1 MAIVKNRRI
10 FLRWFKYEEF
20 NSPDDPLSYK
30 KMEEE
35 VLKRL
40 DFAREL
46 ANTPFKITS
55 GYRTKKYNS
64 TLKNSVPNSSHCK
77 GLAVDIYC
85 DSNRNRWKII
95 DSLIKARF
103 TRIGIAKNFIHCDI
117 DEDKANGVIWL
128 Y

>member
-1 MAIVKNRRI
+1 MAILKNRRI

-35 VLKRL
+35 LLKRL

-55 GYRTKKYNS
+55 GYRTKEHNRKIGG
-64 TLKNSVPNSSHCK
+64 VPNSSHLK
-77 GLAVDIYC
+77 GLAADIYC
-85 DSNRNRWKII
+85 DSNINRWRII

-103 TRIGIAKNFIHCDI
+103 TRIGIGKNFIHCDI

>member
-1 MAIVKNRRI
+1 MAILKNRRI

-35 VLKRL
+35 LLKRL

-55 GYRTKKYNS
+55 GYRTKEHNRKIGGVS
-64 TLKNSVPNSSHCK
+64 NSSHLK
-77 GLAVDIYC
+77 GLAADIYC
-85 DSNRNRWKII
+85 DSNINRWRII

-103 TRIGIAKNFIHCDI
+103 TRIGIGKNFIHCDI

>member
-1 MAIVKNRRI
+1 MAILKNRRI

-35 VLKRL
+35 LLKRL

-55 GYRTKKYNS
+55 GYRTKEHNRKVGG
-64 TLKNSVPNSSHCK
+64 VPNSSHCK
-77 GLAVDIYC
+77 GLAADIYC
-85 DSNRNRWKII
+85 DSNINRWRII

-103 TRIGIAKNFIHCDI
+103 TRIGIGKNFIHCDI
-117 DEDKANGVIWL
+117 DEDKANGVIFL

>member
-10 FLRWFKYEEF
+10 FLRWFKLEEF

-46 ANTPFKITS
+46 ANIPFKITS
-55 GYRTKKYNS
+55 GYRTKEHNRKVGG
-64 TLKNSVPNSSHCK
+64 VPNSSHCK
-77 GLAVDIYC
+77 GLAADIYC
-85 DSNRNRWKII
+85 DSNRNRWKIV

-117 DEDKANGVIWL
+117 DEDKANGVIFL

>member
-46 ANTPFKITS
+46 AKIPFKITS
-55 GYRTKKYNS
+55 GYRTKEHNIKVGG
-64 TLKNSVPNSSHCK
+64 VPNSSHCK

>member
-1 MAIVKNRRI
+1 MAILKNRRI

-35 VLKRL
+35 LLKRL

-55 GYRTKKYNS
+55 GYRTKEHNRKIGGVS
-64 TLKNSVPNSSHCK
+64 NSSHLK
-77 GLAVDIYC
+77 GLAADIYC
-85 DSNRNRWKII
+85 DSNINRWRII

-103 TRIGIAKNFIHCDI
+103 TRIGIGKNFIHCDI
-117 DEDKANGVIWL
+117 DEDKANGVIFL

>member
-1 MAIVKNRRI
+1 MAILKNRRI

-35 VLKRL
+35 LLKRL

-55 GYRTKKYNS
+55 GYRTKEHNRKVGG
-64 TLKNSVPNSSHCK
+64 VPNSSHCK
-77 GLAVDIYC
+77 GLAADIYC
-85 DSNRNRWKII
+85 DSNRNRWKIV

-117 DEDKANGVIWL
+117 DEDKANGVIFL

>member
-1 MAIVKNRRI
+1 MGILKNRRI

-35 VLKRL
+35 LLKRL

-55 GYRTKKYNS
+55 GYRTKEHNRKVGG
-64 TLKNSVPNSSHCK
+64 VPNSSHCK
-77 GLAVDIYC
+77 GLAADIYC
-85 DSNRNRWKII
+85 DSNRNRWRII

-103 TRIGIAKNFIHCDI
+103 TRIGIGKNFIHCDI
-117 DEDKANGVIWL
+117 DEDKANGVIFL

>member
-1 MAIVKNRRI
+1 MAILKNRRI

-35 VLKRL
+35 LLKRL

-55 GYRTKKYNS
+55 GYRTKEHNRKIGG
-64 TLKNSVPNSSHCK
+64 VPNSSHLK
-77 GLAVDIYC
+77 GLAADIYC
-85 DSNRNRWKII
+85 DSNINRWRII

-103 TRIGIAKNFIHCDI
+103 TRIGIGKNFIHCDI
-117 DEDKANGVIWL
+117 DEDKANGVIFL